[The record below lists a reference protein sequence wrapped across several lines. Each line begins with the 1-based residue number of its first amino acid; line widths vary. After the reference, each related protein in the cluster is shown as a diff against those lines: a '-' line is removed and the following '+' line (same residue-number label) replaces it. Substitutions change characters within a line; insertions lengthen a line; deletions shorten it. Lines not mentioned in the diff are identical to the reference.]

1 MRGIR
6 VVSVERGHDPRQCT
20 LVPFG
25 GAGPMHGTPVARELQ
40 IGRLIVP
47 PAPGI
52 LCALG
57 QLLADLRH
65 DLVETHIFPY
75 APGNAA
81 RASAIAQRLGD
92 AADRL
97 LAADGV
103 PPDRRSIEVRVEAR
117 YVGQS
122 YELPIAFRH
131 SDADGW
137 ACLAGDFHAAHRN
150 RFGHADPDAPIEI
163 VAFGATA
170 IGKVDTPELPILA
183 TGGPTPPAAAQAS
196 TRDVF
201 FEGEAIGEAGGWVS
215 ARIFD
220 ARQAARGQRGR
231 GAGRDRGG
239 IRDHGA
245 LSRRSRA
252 RSPQRRAARGVRA
265 MKDQA
270 DRFDPITLEV
280 LRNALEATAQ
290 EMGGVLKLTSFSP
303 NIKERMDASCA
314 IFDAKAQLVAQ
325 AEHVPIH
332 LGSMLKAVGPTIAAV
347 GALDPGDVVIV
358 NDPFVGGAHLPDITL
373 VAPVHAGDALIGYVA
388 TRAHHS
394 DVGGME
400 PGSMPGKSSE
410 IYQEGI
416 VIPPVRLYRR
426 GELQGDVLRLI
437 LANVRTATERR
448 GDLNAQLAAIRI
460 GERRLGELAQRYGVR
475 VLAEGFDAIL
485 DYAERR
491 MRNRIAELPPGTY
504 FAEDCLDDDG
514 SSDEPVLVKLRVE
527 VAGDRLTLDFAGS
540 SAQRRGNINAVA
552 PMTHSAVFFA
562 VKVLTDATIPANAGI
577 LRPVTILIPPG
588 SFLDAQPPAAVCA
601 GNTET
606 SQRVSDTVL
615 KAFAEL
621 APARIPAA
629 SQGTMN
635 LIGVGGIDPR
645 SGRSYTYIETI
656 AGGQGGRPGGDGMD
670 GVQCNMTNTMNTPVE
685 ALEISYPLR
694 VERYE
699 LREGSGGAGQHR
711 GGHGV
716 VRSLTVIDHDA
727 RVSLQSDRRRFAPY
741 GLHGGLDGTTGRN
754 WMRDREGNVREL
766 PGKVSLTLRAG
777 ETVGVETPGG
787 GGWGGKR
794 QEGAAT
800 KRARRLL

>member
-1 MRGIR
+1 MTEQR
-6 VVSVERGHDPRQCT
+6 PQ
-20 LVPFG
+20 
-25 GAGPMHGTPVARELQ
+25 AGT
-40 IGRLIVP
+40 
-47 PAPGI
+47 
-52 LCALG
+52 
-57 QLLADLRH
+57 
-65 DLVETHIFPY
+65 
-75 APGNAA
+75 
-81 RASAIAQRLGD
+81 
-92 AADRL
+92 
-97 LAADGV
+97 
-103 PPDRRSIEVRVEAR
+103 
-117 YVGQS
+117 
-122 YELPIAFRH
+122 
-131 SDADGW
+131 
-137 ACLAGDFHAAHRN
+137 
-150 RFGHADPDAPIEI
+150 
-163 VAFGATA
+163 
-170 IGKVDTPELPILA
+170 
-183 TGGPTPPAAAQAS
+183 
-196 TRDVF
+196 
-201 FEGEAIGEAGGWVS
+201 
-215 ARIFD
+215 
-220 ARQAARGQRGR
+220 
-231 GAGRDRGG
+231 
-239 IRDHGA
+239 
-245 LSRRSRA
+245 
-252 RSPQRRAARGVRA
+252 
-265 MKDQA
+265 
-270 DRFDPITLEV
+270 FDPITLEV

-314 IFDAKAQLVAQ
+314 IFDARTQLIAQ

-347 GALDPGDVVIV
+347 GTLAPGDVVIV

-373 VAPVHAGDALIGYVA
+373 VAPVHAEGALIGYVA

-410 IYQEGI
+410 IFQEGL
-416 VIPPVRLYRR
+416 VIPPVRLYSR
-426 GELQGDVLRLI
+426 GGLQGDVLRLI
-437 LANVRTATERR
+437 VANVRTAAERR

-460 GERRLGELAQRYGVR
+460 GERRLGELAQRYGAR
-475 VLAEGFDAIL
+475 VLAQGFAAIL

-514 SSDEPVLVKLRVE
+514 NSDEPVLVKLRVD
-527 VAGDRLTLDFAGS
+527 VAPDKLALDFAGS
-540 SAQRRGNINAVA
+540 SPQRRGNINAVA
-552 PMTHSAVFFA
+552 PMAHSAVFFA

-577 LRPVTILIPPG
+577 LRPVEITIPAG

-615 KAFAEL
+615 KAFAQF

-645 SGRSYTYIETI
+645 NGRSYTYIETI
-656 AGGQGGRPGGDGMD
+656 AGGQGGRPNGDGMD

-699 LREGSGGAGQHR
+699 IREGSGGQGRNR

-716 VRSLTVIDHDA
+716 VRSLSAVGHDA

-741 GLHGGLDGTTGRN
+741 GLGGGAEGTPGRN
-754 WMRDREGNVREL
+754 WMRDKAGTTRAL
-766 PGKVSLTLRAG
+766 PGKVSLSLGPG
-777 ETVGVETPGG
+777 ETIVVETPGG
-787 GGWGGKR
+787 GGWGS
-794 QEGAAT
+794 EGR
-800 KRARRLL
+800 KPSGR